1 MQTVTLTIGGMTCG
15 GCANS
20 ISKVLTATA
29 GVHSATVDWPNAA
42 ATIEYDGSQTDVA
55 ALIEVVENAGFD
67 AQAA

>member
-1 MQTVTLTIGGMTCG
+1 MQTVTLTIDGMTCG
-15 GCANS
+15 GCAES
-20 ISKVLTATA
+20 IRKVLSAST